1 MHWGRVWKSPFY
13 WIVRLINNTLDINF
27 TFNYNLKQQRVN
39 YEIKGGEKKYNTIS
53 NESLGFIRNIYLSA
67 LRDADRYLTPGRYN
81 ILSSFFS
88 ELLSD
93 DDKEEIIDK
102 INDKLNI
109 RA

>member
-1 MHWGRVWKSPFY
+1 
-13 WIVRLINNTLDINF
+13 
-27 TFNYNLKQQRVN
+27 
-39 YEIKGGEKKYNTIS
+39 
-53 NESLGFIRNIYLSA
+53 
-67 LRDADRYLTPGRYN
+67 LRDANRYLTPGRYN

-109 RA
+109 CA